1 MALFERSVDPSRVEY
16 VMLTAFTVLPINVE
30 FETTVFTERVEPISV
45 EYVAWTVW
53 RVKERRDEPV
63 SVE

>member
-1 MALFERSVDPSRVEY
+1 VIF
-16 VMLTAFTVLPINVE
+16 TAFTVLPINVE
-30 FETTVFTERVEPISV
+30 FETTVFTERVEPVSV